1 MSFQAN
7 LLNLL
12 QPTNSARGREKYING
27 TFYSL
32 NLMADYQNDCLGD
45 FDVRFYWVTLS
56 RIHSHSTQVKQKE
69 GKKASKRSEK
79 IQFKS
84 SSFS

>member
-45 FDVRFYWVTLS
+45 FDVRF
-56 RIHSHSTQVKQKE
+56 
-69 GKKASKRSEK
+69 
-79 IQFKS
+79 
-84 SSFS
+84 